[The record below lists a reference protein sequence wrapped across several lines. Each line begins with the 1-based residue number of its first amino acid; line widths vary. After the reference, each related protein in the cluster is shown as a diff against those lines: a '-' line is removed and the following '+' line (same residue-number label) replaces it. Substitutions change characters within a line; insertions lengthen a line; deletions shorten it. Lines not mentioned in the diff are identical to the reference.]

1 MLNIIKSNWL
11 RTKREPVRW
20 VLFLAPILYS
30 VLFSIYVYG
39 SNSLKGFEVYG
50 FFLSLAILSIFS
62 LSFFVPMIYDA
73 DKKASYYTNDV
84 KFAISRKRTLIGKF
98 LLISI
103 LYALI
108 ILIASALF
116 LFFWIVI
123 NGKQLYFSQILTIIV
138 ILFFTVTPLIAIYQ
152 FMNLKFGQSGTIILG
167 IFITLAAIL
176 LGTTGLGNLLWK
188 YLPFVWPIKLM
199 YLLGHEKIT
208 LKTCGVFMILSLILT
223 IFLLMLC
230 SNFFNKWDI
239 YQKTED

>member
-1 MLNIIKSNWL
+1 MLKIIKSNWL

-84 KFAISRKRTLIGKF
+84 KFTISRRRTLIGKF

-123 NGKQLYFSQILTIIV
+123 NGKQAYFSQILTIIGV
-138 ILFFTVTPLIAIYQ
+138 LFFTITPLIAIYQ
-152 FMNLKFGQSGTIILG
+152 FINLKFGQSGTIILG
-167 IFITLAAIL
+167 IFVTLAAIL
-176 LGTTGLGNLLWK
+176 LGTTGLGSLIWK
-188 YLPFVWPIKLM
+188 YLPFVWPIKLI
-199 YLLGHEKIT
+199 YLLGHREIT
-208 LKTCGVFMILSLILT
+208 LNTCRLYMLLSLVLT
-223 IFLLMLC
+223 ALFISLVA
-230 SNFFNKWDI
+230 NFFNNWDV